1 MDATQVIN
9 DSIFES
15 EEEESEEEIQNER
28 RKPLAKLCILNNPHI
43 PEKELPLFLGDNF
56 LGRDPNLCT
65 LQLLAPSVSKQHAA
79 ISISVHRRRGRVHEV
94 DMEALVWDLKSMN
107 GTRKGRLKLTPNVR
121 YALSEG
127 DSLVLG
133 DIPCRYV
140 SSRVDSPSS
149 LGDIET
155 PRQLEANARLS
166 DWDDVDTGSKKCV
179 SSGTKAKRTAVT
191 GGCLSF
197 EKTPVQ
203 PQGSLVPESD
213 SDSES
218 EREGRGNRKQKAVVS
233 DSDSHKSSPN
243 NSAFVSPPSK
253 VVPES
258 EDESSI
264 TPSSSSRN
272 GSSRRI
278 SFSLEKTDVDLEKN
292 KSPVFAENGM
302 EEGEGA
308 AEGGKFSEE
317 SGDNVKRE
325 GGKSPTGSG
334 ESLRSPLRVSR
345 DAVPEFNL
353 DSDTDVEGGEEEEA
367 PAGKSDQRPNTVLSH
382 MDSDTDVDEDVSD
395 KTPRTSSSN
404 DEATKCSPAASGIQ
418 LEGITV
424 ESDTD
429 MDDDDD
435 DDDANVTSKATLPKG
450 EHSADSA
457 PSVQSEDF
465 HLDSDTD
472 VDEEEEAG
480 KRGNPKIDETL
491 SENSDKPLSPHSLHP
506 DSDACDKEVAATG
519 LDILSESDTDL
530 EEDSL
535 PAVPAAAADLPVS
548 SAAAAA
554 GAPESD
560 SDTDVDEPVAPRAAD
575 EGKPADLRME
585 SDTDVEDEEANP
597 GEEEGG
603 RQTENALRQNCS
615 TPVQVSEGEVEQMET
630 QAFTIP
636 TSHPPRYAVPSS
648 LRPALMSSCSDSQE
662 DEDYSVAETQSFIL
676 QTRSCHKGL
685 NPNRTAFLESSA
697 VKPEDRS
704 NRDDS
709 FQLGLSDSSHLQ
721 GEARE
726 NARAD
731 AAVDGGVNMED
742 TQDYEESAEND
753 SNLEATQPYEVEPP
767 RSLSRK
773 ETCVDLTMEATQAYI
788 PEPYDEGSDEDEGL
802 NSARTES
809 VAPSALAMAET
820 QPMFSSVEDNEPD
833 CSSEPVKNETER
845 HVADSESV
853 AETQPMFTSDNE
865 ESGDEELSAESLKS
879 SEAQKHP
886 RTSSPLCLAE
896 TQPVC
901 LSDNEESGDD
911 EELSAESLRPSKVE
925 THPNTDAALPLA
937 ETQPPHV
944 GADETEPKDSCGDHE
959 NNSEILLPR
968 KRKAKQLHI
977 DEEES
982 QQHTDSGETQPLT
995 PGEDDDD
1002 LMPSLR
1008 KRKAKPLQLEDET
1021 QSLVGSQVSADG
1033 SQRSVTCEEEQS
1045 SQDFISTRKRKAKPL
1060 HIEDEQTQPLISCED
1075 EDILPERET
1084 KALPL
1089 TAVGV
1094 PPAEVQAEGRDG
1106 KRDGDESVTYPR
1118 KRKEKRLHLKEEET
1132 QPVSAS
1138 ESQRKTDETKVSPST
1153 KEAGEQT
1160 KTKDDN
1166 NQQEVKAVNKN
1177 TRGRRT
1183 ARKQE
1188 EQDGDKNKRAENE
1201 NQIKEQRGGK
1211 LRGEPERHKKKEEL
1225 MNEGTFKPHLED
1237 ETKPVTASESQRRI
1251 DGTKKESKAAAAGTK
1266 ETGEQTKNKDESD
1279 QQEVKVVNRQT
1290 RGRRTTRKQEQD
1302 EDKKK
1307 SQTKEQRDGKPRE
1320 DKEET
1325 ERHKE
1330 KEELNNEGTSKSHL
1344 EDEMQPV
1351 TISEVSPANTLKK
1364 NDVFDASSIS
1374 SSMETRLGEEEEK
1387 AQCSSRQNRQT
1398 KTENKPLPST
1408 RGRRG
1413 KAKSEDDNNQEE
1425 VKAANQPSRGR
1436 RSTRKQDDD
1445 ERQRSDENKSH
1456 IKEEG
1461 DKEEREHVETER
1473 RNEKEGKS
1481 KGKHRLKETKSGG
1494 EVEEEKGTSVETTKM
1509 DQEHL
1514 ARLEKE
1520 KQPKESQ
1527 EDKNEE
1533 ESPKGSARVRR
1544 AARRTT
1550 TAACEA
1556 SSEDVLA
1563 RRTRSRSNSLSS
1575 ERSVSSVNSNTPENK
1590 GRGRGAK
1597 RSSEASQTDTV
1608 RSSRRR
1614 TTTATAAEPDAE
1626 AQAVSASSKVSRGRP
1641 QGRGRKTL
1649 SQPDVVIKENEQK
1662 ATEVLQLDEKRKADP
1677 RLAGTSR
1684 GQRRVTASCSE
1695 ALVLNDEGLQSNQ
1708 EKTSADLTS
1717 PLPKRNMRDR
1727 GGKTVKT
1734 EPVEET
1740 EAPTATDG
1748 DETTN
1753 KRKAK
1758 TSEEKTEVD
1767 RVQKSTEPGGKE
1779 EQQEE
1784 IPAGIQ
1790 GRRTSRASSS
1800 QVKKNEELPPK
1811 QEVKDGKK
1819 AAAGPAGKKARGR
1832 TTVVQKNKNQEL
1844 QETQTSGSSMEP
1856 PGNEIEPEVS
1866 AVTPPR
1872 KRRVSSNSSPMAK
1885 TPRSSFASPATVSRV
1900 RAGSQTYKVLFT
1912 GVVDEDGEQVLA
1924 RLGGAMARGVSDMNC
1939 LVTDKVRRTVKFL
1952 CAVAKGVP
1960 VVTTLWLEQS
1970 GKAGSF
1976 LSPLAFVVND
1986 PEQEKKFSFSLQ
1998 ESLRTASSQPLL
2010 QGYEIHVTKSVKPEP
2025 VHMKDIITCSG
2036 ATFLTKMPAAHKP
2049 RTVVI
2054 SCEEDLR
2061 LCGPAVSASLPVVT
2075 AEFILTGILQQRV
2088 DLQTHALSPSA
2099 TNPRPAE
2106 GRGRGRKKT

>member
-1 MDATQVIN
+1 GMDATQAIN

-121 YALSEG
+121 YALTEG

-155 PRQLEANARLS
+155 PRQSEASARLS

-233 DSDSHKSSPN
+233 DSDSHKSSLN

-292 KSPVFAENGM
+292 KSPVFVENGM

-308 AEGGKFSEE
+308 AEGGT
-317 SGDNVKRE
+317 
-325 GGKSPTGSG
+325 PTGSG
-334 ESLRSPLRVSR
+334 ESLRSPLQVSR

-418 LEGITV
+418 LEGIT
-424 ESDTD
+424 
-429 MDDDDD
+429 
-435 DDDANVTSKATLPKG
+435 G
-450 EHSADSA
+450 EHSADSV

-480 KRGNPKIDETL
+480 KRGNPKMGETL

-506 DSDACDKEVAATG
+506 DSDACDKEVAAAG

-548 SAAAAA
+548 SAAAA

-560 SDTDVDEPVAPRAAD
+560 ADTDVDEPVAPRAAD

-615 TPVQVSEGEVEQMET
+615 TPVQVS
-630 QAFTIP
+630 
-636 TSHPPRYAVPSS
+636 
-648 LRPALMSSCSDSQE
+648 
-662 DEDYSVAETQSFIL
+662 
-676 QTRSCHKGL
+676 
-685 NPNRTAFLESSA
+685 
-697 VKPEDRS
+697 EDRS

-753 SNLEATQPYEVEPP
+753 SNLEATQPYEVEHP

-788 PEPYDEGSDEDEGL
+788 PEPYGEGSDEDEGL

-820 QPMFSSVEDNEPD
+820 QPMFSSAEDNEPD

-853 AETQPMFTSDNE
+853 VETQPMFTSDNE
-865 ESGDEELSAESLKS
+865 ESGDEELSESLKS

-982 QQHTDSGETQPLT
+982 QQRTDSGETQPLT

-1089 TAVGV
+1089 TAAGV
-1094 PPAEVQAEGRDG
+1094 PPAEVQAEVQAEGRDG

-1138 ESQRKTDETKVSPST
+1138 ESQR
-1153 KEAGEQT
+1153 
-1160 KTKDDN
+1160 
-1166 NQQEVKAVNKN
+1166 
-1177 TRGRRT
+1177 
-1183 ARKQE
+1183 
-1188 EQDGDKNKRAENE
+1188 
-1201 NQIKEQRGGK
+1201 
-1211 LRGEPERHKKKEEL
+1211 
-1225 MNEGTFKPHLED
+1225 
-1237 ETKPVTASESQRRI
+1237 RI
-1251 DGTKKESKAAAAGTK
+1251 DRTKKESKAAAAGTK

-1408 RGRRG
+1408 KGRRG

-1436 RSTRKQDDD
+1436 RSTRKQNDD

-1461 DKEEREHVETER
+1461 DKEAREHVETER
-1473 RNEKEGKS
+1473 RNEREGKS

-1575 ERSVSSVNSNTPENK
+1575 EQSVSSINSNTPENK

-1662 ATEVLQLDEKRKADP
+1662 ATEVLQLDEKRKAEP

-1727 GGKTVKT
+1727 GAKTVKT

-1811 QEVKDGKK
+1811 QELKDGKK
-1819 AAAGPAGKKARGR
+1819 AAAGAAGK
-1832 TTVVQKNKNQEL
+1832 
-1844 QETQTSGSSMEP
+1844 
-1856 PGNEIEPEVS
+1856 
-1866 AVTPPR
+1866 
-1872 KRRVSSNSSPMAK
+1872 
-1885 TPRSSFASPATVSRV
+1885 
-1900 RAGSQTYKVLFT
+1900 KVLFT

-1960 VVTTLWLEQS
+1960 VVTTRWLEQS

-2088 DLQTHALSPSA
+2088 DFQTHALSPSA

>member
-1 MDATQVIN
+1 MDATQAIS
-9 DSIFES
+9 DSILES
-15 EEEESEEEIQNER
+15 EEEDQEKIQNES
-28 RKPLAKLCILNNPHI
+28 RKPLAKLCILNNKHI
-43 PEKELPLFLGDNF
+43 PEKELPLFLGHNF
-56 LGRDPNLCT
+56 LGRDPNFCT
-65 LQLLAPSVSKQHAA
+65 IQLLAPSVSKQHAA

-94 DMEALVWDLKSMN
+94 DMEALVWDQKSTN

-121 YALSEG
+121 YALNEG

-140 SSRVDSPSS
+140 SSGMDSPSS
-149 LGDIET
+149 LGDMET
-155 PRQLEANARLS
+155 PRQSEANARLS

-179 SSGTKAKRTAVT
+179 SRGTKAKRIPVT
-191 GGCLSF
+191 GSCLSF

-213 SDSES
+213 SESES
-218 EREGRGNRKQKAVVS
+218 EREGRGNRKQKDVVS
-233 DSDSHKSSPN
+233 ASDSH
-243 NSAFVSPPSK
+243 NSAFLSPQSK
-253 VVPES
+253 VISES
-258 EDESSI
+258 EDESPI

-278 SFSLEKTDVDLEKN
+278 SFSLEKTDIDLEKN
-292 KSPVFAENGM
+292 KSPVFAENGV

-308 AEGGKFSEE
+308 TEGGMYSEE
-317 SGDNVKRE
+317 RGDNVKRE
-325 GGKSPTGSG
+325 ADKSPTESS
-334 ESLRSPLRVSR
+334 ESLRSTLQVSR

-353 DSDTDVEGGEEEEA
+353 DSDTDVEGEEEEEEEV
-367 PAGKSDQRPNTVLSH
+367 PAGKSDQCPNTVLSH

-395 KTPRTSSSN
+395 KAPRTSPST
-404 DEATKCSPAASGIQ
+404 DEATKCSVTTGIQ

-424 ESDTD
+424 DSDTD
-429 MDDDDD
+429 VDD
-435 DDDANVTSKATLPKG
+435 DDDANVTSKAVLPQG
-450 EHSADSA
+450 VHSADSA
-457 PSVQSEDF
+457 PSVQSVDF
-465 HLDSDTD
+465 NLDSDTD
-472 VDEEEEAG
+472 VDEEEEVG
-480 KRGNPKIDETL
+480 KRGNPKTL
-491 SENSDKPLSPHSLHP
+491 SEKSDKPLSPHNLHP
-506 DSDACDKEVAATG
+506 DSHTCDKEVTAAG

-535 PAVPAAAADLPVS
+535 LSVPAAAADLPVS
-548 SAAAAA
+548 SAAAA
-554 GAPESD
+554 GAPEPESD
-560 SDTDVDEPVAPRAAD
+560 ADTDVDEPVAPQAAD

-585 SDTDVEDEEANP
+585 SDTDVEDVETSP
-597 GEEEGG
+597 GEEEQGQIPHLL
-603 RQTENALRQNCS
+603 RENTAEFPVLLWQNCS
-615 TPVQVSEGEVEQMET
+615 TPVHVSD
-630 QAFTIP
+630 
-636 TSHPPRYAVPSS
+636 AVPSS
-648 LRPALMSSCSDSQE
+648 LRPALMTSCSDSQE
-662 DEDYSVAETQSFIL
+662 DEDYAVAETQSFIL

-685 NPNRTAFLESSA
+685 NPNRASILKSSA
-697 VKPEDRS
+697 VKQEDQS
-704 NRDDS
+704 KRDDS

-721 GEARE
+721 GEVRE
-726 NARAD
+726 NTQAYAT
-731 AAVDGGVNMED
+731 VDDGVNMED

-753 SNLEATQPYEVEPP
+753 SSLEATQPYEVEPP
-767 RSLSRK
+767 RSSEISKK

-802 NSARTES
+802 NSARTS
-809 VAPSALAMAET
+809 VASSALAMAET
-820 QPMFSSVEDNEPD
+820 QPMFSSAEDNEPD
-833 CSSEPVKNETER
+833 CSLEPVKNGTER
-845 HVADSESV
+845 HVTDSESV

-865 ESGDEELSAESLKS
+865 ESGDEELSAESMKS
-879 SEAQKHP
+879 AEELKHP
-886 RTSSPLCLAE
+886 RTSSALCLAE

-911 EELSAESLRPSKVE
+911 EELSAGSLRPSKVE
-925 THPNTDAALPLA
+925 THPNTDTVLSLA
-937 ETQPPHV
+937 ETQPLHV
-944 GADETEPKDSCGDHE
+944 SADETEPMDSCGDYE

-995 PGEDDDD
+995 PGEDNDDSES
-1002 LMPSLR
+1002 MPSLR

-1021 QSLVGSQVSADG
+1021 QSLVGSQVSAVEC
-1033 SQRSVTCEEEQS
+1033 QRSVTCEEEQS
-1045 SQDFISTRKRKAKPL
+1045 SQDFISTQKRKVKPL
-1060 HIEDEQTQPLISCED
+1060 HIVNEQTQPLINCED
-1075 EDILPERET
+1075 EDVLPERES

-1089 TAVGV
+1089 TSAGV
-1094 PPAEVQAEGRDG
+1094 PSAEVQTKGRDG

-1118 KRKEKRLHLKEEET
+1118 KRKEKRLHLEEEET

-1153 KEAGEQT
+1153 KETGEQT

-1166 NQQEVKAVNKN
+1166 NQQEVKVVNQK
-1177 TRGRRT
+1177 TRKRRT
-1183 ARKQE
+1183 TRKQE
-1188 EQDGDKNKRAENE
+1188 EQDEDKNKRAENE
-1201 NQIKEQRGGK
+1201 NQMKEQKGGK
-1211 LRGEPERHKKKEEL
+1211 LRGEPEIHKREEL
-1225 MNEGTFKPHLED
+1225 MNEGTSKPHLED
-1237 ETKPVTASESQRRI
+1237 NMQPVAASDSQRRI
-1251 DGTKKESKAAAAGTK
+1251 DGTKVSPSTE
-1266 ETGEQTKNKDESD
+1266 ETGEQKKNKDESD
-1279 QQEVKVVNRQT
+1279 QQEVKVVNQQT
-1290 RGRRTTRKQEQD
+1290 RGRTTRKQEQD
-1302 EDKKK
+1302 EDKNK
-1307 SQTKEQRDGKPRE
+1307 SQIKEQRDRKLGDEKETDRHE
-1320 DKEET
+1320 KKELMNEGASKSQLEEET
-1325 ERHKE
+1325 H
-1330 KEELNNEGTSKSHL
+1330 
-1344 EDEMQPV
+1344 PV
-1351 TISEVSPANTLKK
+1351 TVSEISPPNTVKK
-1364 NDVFDASSIS
+1364 PDVFDVSSIS

-1398 KTENKPLPST
+1398 KSENKPLPST
-1408 RGRRG
+1408 RGQRG
-1413 KAKSEDDNNQEE
+1413 KTKSKDDNNHEE
-1425 VKAANQPSRGR
+1425 VKAANQRTRGR
-1436 RSTRKQDDD
+1436 RSTKKQDDD
-1445 ERQRSDENKSH
+1445 EIQRSDEIKSQ

-1473 RNEKEGKS
+1473 RNEREGKS
-1481 KGKHRLKETKSGG
+1481 KGKPRLKEMISGS
-1494 EVEEEKGTSVETTKM
+1494 EVEEEKGTSVETTKT

-1533 ESPKGSARVRR
+1533 ENPKGSARVRR

-1550 TAACEA
+1550 TAVCEA
-1556 SSEDVLA
+1556 LSEDVPA
-1563 RRTRSRSNSLSS
+1563 RRTRSRSNSFSS
-1575 ERSVSSVNSNTPENK
+1575 ERSVSSINSNTLENK

-1597 RSSEASQTDTV
+1597 KSSEASQTDAV
-1608 RSSRRR
+1608 RSSRRK
-1614 TTTATAAEPDAE
+1614 TTTATAVEPDSV

-1662 ATEVLQLDEKRKADP
+1662 ATEVLQQDEKRKADP
-1677 RLAGTSR
+1677 KLAGTSR
-1684 GQRRVTASCSE
+1684 GQRRATANSSE

-1727 GGKTVKT
+1727 GAKTVKT

-1748 DETTN
+1748 DETRN
-1753 KRKAK
+1753 KRKVK
-1758 TSEEKTEVD
+1758 TSEEKSEVD

-1784 IPAGIQ
+1784 IPVGIQ
-1790 GRRTSRASSS
+1790 GRRTSRASST
-1800 QVKKNEELPPK
+1800 QVKKNEESLFT

-1819 AAAGPAGKKARGR
+1819 AVVGAAGKKARGR

-1856 PGNEIEPEVS
+1856 AGNEIESEIS
-1866 AVTPPR
+1866 AMTPSR
-1872 KRRVSSNSSPMAK
+1872 KRRVSSNSSPVAK
-1885 TPRSSFASPATVSRV
+1885 TPRSSSASPATVSRV
-1900 RAGSQTYKVLFT
+1900 RSRSQTYKVLFT
-1912 GVVDEDGEQVLA
+1912 GVVDKDGEQVLA
-1924 RLGGAMARGVSDMNC
+1924 RLGGAMARGISDMNC

-1960 VVTTLWLEQS
+1960 VVTTQWLEKS

-1976 LSPLAFVVND
+1976 LSPLDFIVKD
-1986 PEQEKKFSFSLQ
+1986 LEQEKKFSFSLQ

-2010 QGYEIHVTKSVKPEP
+2010 QGYEIHVTKSVQPEP

-2036 ATFLTKMPAAHKP
+2036 ATFLKKMPAAHKP

-2088 DLQTHALSPSA
+2088 DLQTHALSPCA
-2099 TNPRPAE
+2099 TNPHPAE

>member
-1 MDATQVIN
+1 MDATQAIN

-155 PRQLEANARLS
+155 PRQLEANASLS

-233 DSDSHKSSPN
+233 DSDSHKSSLN

-292 KSPVFAENGM
+292 KSPVFVEN
-302 EEGEGA
+302 
-308 AEGGKFSEE
+308 EE

-334 ESLRSPLRVSR
+334 ESLRSPLQVSR

-353 DSDTDVEGGEEEEA
+353 DSDTDA
-367 PAGKSDQRPNTVLSH
+367 AGKSDQRPNTVLSH

-424 ESDTD
+424 ES
-429 MDDDDD
+429 
-435 DDDANVTSKATLPKG
+435 ATLPKG

-480 KRGNPKIDETL
+480 KRGNPKMGETL

-548 SAAAAA
+548 SAAAA

-560 SDTDVDEPVAPRAAD
+560 ADTDVDEPVAPRAAD

-585 SDTDVEDEEANP
+585 SDTDVEDENNDK
-597 GEEEGG
+597 
-603 RQTENALRQNCS
+603 RK
-615 TPVQVSEGEVEQMET
+615 
-630 QAFTIP
+630 I
-636 TSHPPRYAVPSS
+636 
-648 LRPALMSSCSDSQE
+648 PALMSSCSDSQE
-662 DEDYSVAETQSFIL
+662 DEDYAVAETQSFIL

-685 NPNRTAFLESSA
+685 NPNRTSVLESSA

-820 QPMFSSVEDNEPD
+820 QPMFSSAEDNEPD

-853 AETQPMFTSDNE
+853 AETQPVFTSDNE

-982 QQHTDSGETQPLT
+982 QQRTDSGETQPLT

-1060 HIEDEQTQPLISCED
+1060 HIEDEQTQPL
-1075 EDILPERET
+1075 
-1084 KALPL
+1084 
-1089 TAVGV
+1089 
-1094 PPAEVQAEGRDG
+1094 
-1106 KRDGDESVTYPR
+1106 
-1118 KRKEKRLHLKEEET
+1118 EEET

-1201 NQIKEQRGGK
+1201 NQIKEQRG
-1211 LRGEPERHKKKEEL
+1211 
-1225 MNEGTFKPHLED
+1225 TFKPHLED

-1302 EDKKK
+1302 E

-1351 TISEVSPANTLKK
+1351 TISEVSPANT
-1364 NDVFDASSIS
+1364 VFDASSIS

-1461 DKEEREHVETER
+1461 DKEAREHVETER
-1473 RNEKEGKS
+1473 RNEREGKS

-1727 GGKTVKT
+1727 GAKTVKT

-1758 TSEEKTEVD
+1758 TSEEKTE
-1767 RVQKSTEPGGKE
+1767 
-1779 EQQEE
+1779 
-1784 IPAGIQ
+1784 I
-1790 GRRTSRASSS
+1790 
-1800 QVKKNEELPPK
+1800 
-1811 QEVKDGKK
+1811 
-1819 AAAGPAGKKARGR
+1819 
-1832 TTVVQKNKNQEL
+1832 
-1844 QETQTSGSSMEP
+1844 
-1856 PGNEIEPEVS
+1856 S
-1866 AVTPPR
+1866 AVTPPQ

-1885 TPRSSFASPATVSRV
+1885 TPRSSFASPAT
-1900 RAGSQTYKVLFT
+1900 VLFT

>member
-1 MDATQVIN
+1 IAILLWSLTGMDATQVIN

-253 VVPES
+253 VVPERY
-258 EDESSI
+258 I
-264 TPSSSSRN
+264 LYFYFYKCVT
-272 GSSRRI
+272 
-278 SFSLEKTDVDLEKN
+278 SLVLN
-292 KSPVFAENGM
+292 RFI
-302 EEGEGA
+302 
-308 AEGGKFSEE
+308 F
-317 SGDNVKRE
+317 
-325 GGKSPTGSG
+325 
-334 ESLRSPLRVSR
+334 
-345 DAVPEFNL
+345 F
-353 DSDTDVEGGEEEEA
+353 A
-367 PAGKSDQRPNTVLSH
+367 PAD
-382 MDSDTDVDEDVSD
+382 
-395 KTPRTSSSN
+395 
-404 DEATKCSPAASGIQ
+404 
-418 LEGITV
+418 
-424 ESDTD
+424 
-429 MDDDDD
+429 
-435 DDDANVTSKATLPKG
+435 
-450 EHSADSA
+450 
-457 PSVQSEDF
+457 
-465 HLDSDTD
+465 
-472 VDEEEEAG
+472 
-480 KRGNPKIDETL
+480 
-491 SENSDKPLSPHSLHP
+491 
-506 DSDACDKEVAATG
+506 
-519 LDILSESDTDL
+519 
-530 EEDSL
+530 
-535 PAVPAAAADLPVS
+535 
-548 SAAAAA
+548 
-554 GAPESD
+554 
-560 SDTDVDEPVAPRAAD
+560 
-575 EGKPADLRME
+575 
-585 SDTDVEDEEANP
+585 
-597 GEEEGG
+597 
-603 RQTENALRQNCS
+603 
-615 TPVQVSEGEVEQMET
+615 
-630 QAFTIP
+630 
-636 TSHPPRYAVPSS
+636 AVPSS

-726 NARAD
+726 N
-731 AAVDGGVNMED
+731 
-742 TQDYEESAEND
+742 ESAEND

-1727 GGKTVKT
+1727 GGKTV
-1734 EPVEET
+1734 
-1740 EAPTATDG
+1740 
-1748 DETTN
+1748 
-1753 KRKAK
+1753 
-1758 TSEEKTEVD
+1758 
-1767 RVQKSTEPGGKE
+1767 
-1779 EQQEE
+1779 
-1784 IPAGIQ
+1784 
-1790 GRRTSRASSS
+1790 
-1800 QVKKNEELPPK
+1800 
-1811 QEVKDGKK
+1811 
-1819 AAAGPAGKKARGR
+1819 
-1832 TTVVQKNKNQEL
+1832 
-1844 QETQTSGSSMEP
+1844 
-1856 PGNEIEPEVS
+1856 
-1866 AVTPPR
+1866 
-1872 KRRVSSNSSPMAK
+1872 
-1885 TPRSSFASPATVSRV
+1885 
-1900 RAGSQTYKVLFT
+1900 LFT

-1960 VVTTLWLEQS
+1960 VVTTLC